1 MLRRTL
7 TIILTFLML
16 AACFAVAQ
24 DDPAATLAASH
35 YYIFS
40 LGEMSVDTAALVGAT
55 QSSGY
60 AVIRYVDDVPD
71 GNLQTTLSMQKF
83 LLVDGDRAYLRQAE
97 DAYEFTVRP
106 SAAGYELVV
115 NPSEDVILTDA
126 LGAILVTLQ
135 NIDMVGNE
143 VNLEYEAFS
152 KADLKGPAAPEGV
165 FLESTLYGLMVAED
179 WFAYA
184 SSHGLT
190 LVGLRVEVV
199 AEKLPG
205 AALES
210 PFSPFVTE
218 ESASLA
224 KLLLPIDQLTALA
237 SSPSV
242 GYVRT
247 AYQPAVP

>member
-1 MLRRTL
+1 M
-7 TIILTFLML
+7 LTFLIL
-16 AACFAVAQ
+16 TAAGVAYAQ
-24 DDPAATLAASH
+24 EAPATLASTH

-40 LGEMSVDTAALVGAT
+40 LGEISADSTTIANAT
-55 QSSGY
+55 QSDGY
-60 AVIRYVDDVPD
+60 SVIQYIDNLPD
-71 GNLQTTLSMQKF
+71 GDLDTTLSAQKM
-83 LLVDGDRAYLRQAE
+83 LLIDGERFYLRQVE
-97 DAYEFTVRP
+97 DGYAFTVRP

-115 NPSEDVILTDA
+115 NPSEDVALTDA
-126 LGAILVTLQ
+126 LGSILATLQ
-135 NIDMVGNE
+135 SIGMVGDE

-184 SSHGLT
+184 SLHGLT

-210 PFSPFVTE
+210 LFSPFVSE
-218 ESASLA
+218 ESESLA
-224 KLLLPIDQLTALA
+224 KLLLPIDQLIALA
-237 SSPSV
+237 SSASV